1 MKTRTDP
8 VNKHTVFVKYILC
21 AVLSRSVVS
30 NSLRPHGLQNARPP
44 YPSLSPRV
52 CSNSCPLNQ
61 WCHPTISSSVAP
73 SPPALN
79 IHQHQAPFQWLSS
92 SHQVAQ
98 SIGASAELVV
108 FLEFLCLVYDLTN
121 VGNLTSGS
129 SAFSKSS
136 LYIWNSSVHVLLK
149 PSLKDF
155 EHYLASKCWL

>member
-1 MKTRTDP
+1 MEKSE
-8 VNKHTVFVKYILC
+8 LC
-21 AVLSRSVVS
+21 VCMWWWCSV
-30 NSLRPHGLQNARPP
+30 A
-44 YPSLSPRV
+44 
-52 CSNSCPLNQ
+52 NSCPALCDPMVRSMLGFPVLHCLPQ
-61 WCHPTISSSVAP
+61 FAQTQVHWVTDAIQPSYPLMPP
-73 SPPALN
+73 SPSAFNLS
-79 IHQHQAPFQWLSS
+79 QHQGPFQWLSS